1 MTPSIA
7 PSVHVGRGWP
17 KTLDAAT
24 ADAREYLRSLLS
36 WPQDC
41 GFCRLAVDLDQA
53 DDHWLQL
60 SGVSRCRHR
69 EGRQP

>member
-1 MTPSIA
+1 MSAPSA

-17 KTLDAAT
+17 KTVEAAT
-24 ADAREYLRSLLS
+24 AAAREFLRSLLP

-41 GFCRLAVDLDQA
+41 GFCRLPVELDQA
-53 DDHWLQL
+53 DDHWLQRG
-60 SGVSRCRHR
+60 GVSRCRHR